1 MFIRVCCYFSVKSD
15 VINYYYEECFF
26 HRVFGGG
33 GICLYIK
40 RVRCVRLKWST
51 TRFSSPLSLNVH
63 LSQLK
68 KRDMSNNWA
77 SFAQFQKSFNLS
89 RCLPFCQK
97 PFSPPPFLPSKRLG
111 LYCIYGRGRIDRRAL
126 TLLLFFFY
134 IFLSSFSPFFFSF
147 FLYYITLFPTF
158 IFSSFH
164 SSPPLLQTGRED
176 PSIYFSRF
184 CNSISS
190 RLHHE

>member
-1 MFIRVCCYFSVKSD
+1 M
-15 VINYYYEECFF
+15 
-26 HRVFGGG
+26 
-33 GICLYIK
+33 YIK
-40 RVRCVRLKWST
+40 RVRCVRLKCST

-89 RCLPFCQK
+89 RCLPFYQQ

-111 LYCIYGRGRIDRRAL
+111 LYCIYMGAVAL
-126 TLLLFFFY
+126 IEEPSRFY
-134 IFLSSFSPFFFSF
+134 SSFLYIILSSFSPFFFSF
-147 FLYYITLFPTF
+147 FFYYITLFPTF

-184 CNSISS
+184 CNSISPL
-190 RLHHE
+190 LHHE